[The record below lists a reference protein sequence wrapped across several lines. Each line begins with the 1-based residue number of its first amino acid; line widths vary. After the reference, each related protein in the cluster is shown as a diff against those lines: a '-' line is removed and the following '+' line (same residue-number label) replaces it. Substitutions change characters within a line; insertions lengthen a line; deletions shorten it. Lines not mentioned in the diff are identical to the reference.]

1 MTDHNKKEINL
12 KSEGIL
18 KEYKTGV
25 LPLTVLKRI
34 DIEIHTGDFIT
45 IVGSS
50 GAGKST
56 LLHILGALDRPTK
69 GTVYYNGDDLYKLS
83 DSRRALIRNKDFGF
97 VFQFYHLM
105 PEFTAL
111 ENIMMPGLISGK
123 TTHNLKKSALKL
135 LDAVELSER
144 AKHFPNQLSG
154 GEQQRVAIARSLF
167 NQPNILF
174 ADEPTGNL
182 DESSSGTVINLLQK
196 LQKELNFALI
206 MVTHNNDLSQLGLT
220 RLRIKNGILIT
231 N

>member
-1 MTDHNKKEINL
+1 MTDHNKKEIIL
-12 KSEGIL
+12 KSDSIL

-25 LPLTVLKRI
+25 LPLTVLKKI
-34 DIEIHTGDFIT
+34 DIEIQNGDFTT

-69 GTVYYNGDDLYKLS
+69 GAVYYKGDNLYKLS
-83 DSRRALIRNKDFGF
+83 DSQRALIRNEDFGF

-111 ENIMMPGLISGK
+111 ENIMMPGLISRK
-123 TTHNLKKSALKL
+123 EKSNLKKTALNL
-135 LDAVELSER
+135 LGAVGLAER

-154 GEQQRVAIARSLF
+154 GEQQRIAIARSLF
-167 NQPNILF
+167 NQPKILF

-182 DESSSGTVINLLQK
+182 DESSSGTIINLLQK

-206 MVTHNNDLSQLGLT
+206 MVTHNTELSQLGTT
-220 RLRIKNGILIT
+220 RLRIKNGRLIT

>member
-1 MTDHNKKEINL
+1 MSNENNKELIL
-12 KSEGIL
+12 KSADVL

-25 LPLTVLKRI
+25 MPITVLKKV
-34 DIEIHTGDFIT
+34 DIEVRNGDFIT

-69 GTVYYNGDDLYKLS
+69 GTVTYKEQNLYKLS
-83 DSRRALIRNKDFGF
+83 DSQRALIRNKDFGF

-111 ENIMMPGLISGK
+111 ENIMMPGLISRK
-123 TTHNLKKSALKL
+123 ETHILKKDALNL
-135 LDAVELSER
+135 LDGVGLSER

-167 NQPNILF
+167 NRPKILF

-182 DESSSGTVINLLQK
+182 DESSSVVVIELLQT

-206 MVTHNNDLSQLGLT
+206 MVTHNTELSQLGT
-220 RLRIKNGILIT
+220 KKLRIKNGKLIT

>member
-1 MTDHNKKEINL
+1 MTDHNKKEIIL
-12 KSEGIL
+12 KSDSIL

-25 LPLTVLKRI
+25 LPLTVLKKI
-34 DIEIHTGDFIT
+34 DIEIQNGDFTT

-69 GTVYYNGDDLYKLS
+69 GAVYYKGDNLYKLS
-83 DSRRALIRNKDFGF
+83 DSQRALIRNEDFGF

-111 ENIMMPGLISGK
+111 ENIMMPGLISRK
-123 TTHNLKKSALKL
+123 EKSNLKKTALNL
-135 LDAVELSER
+135 LGAVGLAER

-154 GEQQRVAIARSLF
+154 GEQQRIAIARSLF
-167 NQPNILF
+167 NQPKILF

-182 DESSSGTVINLLQK
+182 DENSSGIIINLLQK

-206 MVTHNNDLSQLGLT
+206 MVTHNTELSDLGTT
-220 RLRIKNGILIT
+220 RLRIKNGMLIT

>member
-1 MTDHNKKEINL
+1 MTDNNKKEIIL
-12 KSEGIL
+12 KSDSIL

-25 LPLTVLKRI
+25 LPLTVLKKI
-34 DIEIHTGDFIT
+34 DIEIQNGDFIT

-69 GTVYYNGDDLYKLS
+69 GAVYYKGDNLYKLS
-83 DSRRALIRNKDFGF
+83 DSQRALIRNEDFGF

-105 PEFTAL
+105 PEFTAM
-111 ENIMMPGLISGK
+111 ENIMMPGLISRKEKPG
-123 TTHNLKKSALKL
+123 LKKTALNL
-135 LDAVELSER
+135 LDAVGLAER

-167 NQPNILF
+167 NHPKILF

-182 DESSSGTVINLLQK
+182 DESSSNTVISLLQK

-206 MVTHNNDLSQLGLT
+206 MVTHNTELSDLGTT
-220 RLRIKNGILIT
+220 RLRIKNGILII

>member
-1 MTDHNKKEINL
+1 MDNNNKELIL
-12 KSEGIL
+12 KSDSIL
-18 KEYKTGV
+18 KEYKTGA
-25 LPLTVLKRI
+25 LPLTVLKKI
-34 DIEIHTGDFIT
+34 DIEIKNNDFIT

-69 GTVYYNGDDLYKLS
+69 GTVYYKGNDLYKLS
-83 DSRRALIRNKDFGF
+83 DSHRALIRNFDFGF

-111 ENIMMPGLISGK
+111 ENIMMPGLISRK
-123 TTHNLKKSALKL
+123 EKSNLKKTALNL
-135 LDAVELSER
+135 LDAIGLSER

-154 GEQQRVAIARSLF
+154 GEQQRVAIARSLL
-167 NQPNILF
+167 NQPKILF

-182 DESSSGTVINLLQK
+182 DESSSGTIINLLQK

-206 MVTHNNDLSQLGLT
+206 MVTHNTELSQLGTT
-220 RLRIKNGILIT
+220 RLKIKNGILIT

>member
-1 MTDHNKKEINL
+1 MNENQKEIII
-12 KSEGIL
+12 KSNSIS
-18 KEYKTGV
+18 KEYKTGE
-25 LPLTVLKRI
+25 LPLTVLKKI
-34 DIEIHTGDFIT
+34 DIEINSGDFIT
-45 IVGSS
+45 IVGAS

-69 GTVYYNGDDLYKLS
+69 GTVLYRGDNLYKLS
-83 DSRRALIRNKDFGF
+83 DKRRASIRNEKFGF

-111 ENIMMPGLISGK
+111 ENVMMPGLILRREMHS
-123 TTHNLKKSALKL
+123 LKKPAMEL
-135 LDAVELSER
+135 LDAVGLSER

-154 GEQQRVAIARSLF
+154 GEQQRVAIARSLL
-167 NQPNILF
+167 NHPDILF

-182 DESSSGTVINLLQK
+182 DENSSNAVIGLLQK

-206 MVTHNNDLSQLGLT
+206 MVTHNTELSQLGT
-220 RLRIKNGILIT
+220 TKLRIKNGTLIT

>member
-1 MTDHNKKEINL
+1 MTDNNNKEIIL
-12 KSEGIL
+12 KSDSIL

-25 LPLTVLKRI
+25 LPLTVLKKI
-34 DIEIHTGDFIT
+34 DIEIKNNDFIT

-69 GTVYYNGDDLYKLS
+69 GKVYYKGDDLYKLS
-83 DSRRALIRNKDFGF
+83 DSHRALIRNKDFGF

-105 PEFTAL
+105 PEFTSL
-111 ENIMMPGLISGK
+111 ENIMMPGLISRKKGR
-123 TTHNLKKSALKL
+123 NLKKTALNL
-135 LDAVELSER
+135 LDAIGLSER

-167 NQPNILF
+167 NQPKILF

-182 DESSSGTVINLLQK
+182 DESSSGTIINLLQN

-206 MVTHNNDLSQLGLT
+206 MVTHNTELSQLGTT
-220 RLRIKNGILIT
+220 RLKIKNGILIT